1 MPGAAITCHQSA
13 LRSPTDKTKPKPNQK
28 QIKIPSK
35 MFKYAVVICALIA
48 CVAAKPG
55 LLHAPLAAPLFAAPA
70 PVVTA
75 ASSQVVA
82 RTFNGIATAPVI
94 AQVPVAPAPVPVP
107 VVRTVAAP
115 FAAPLAAPLPAPI
128 VRAAPFAAQYA
139 APFGTPF
146 AAPLAAP
153 YTAPFAHP
161 YGAPV
166 IAKYSAPLAY
176 APAPLNYAAAPA
188 LW

>member
-1 MPGAAITCHQSA
+1 
-13 LRSPTDKTKPKPNQK
+13 
-28 QIKIPSK
+28 

-94 AQVPVAPAPVPVP
+94 AQVPVAPAPVPV
-107 VVRTVAAP
+107 VRTVAAP
-115 FAAPLAAPLPAPI
+115 FAAPLA
-128 VRAAPFAAQYA
+128 
-139 APFGTPF
+139 
-146 AAPLAAP
+146 
-153 YTAPFAHP
+153 
-161 YGAPV
+161 
-166 IAKYSAPLAY
+166 YSAPLAY
-176 APAPLNYAAAPA
+176 APAPLNYAAPA